1 MNNYCSNNMCY
12 RNYQIPKNSNNEYYR
27 ESIMPN
33 SYQMNAYQTNPSPNF
48 NTNNNGFVQEDDR
61 FFFAPFLVGGLAGTA
76 LGYGI
81 ANNNQIKN
89 GGYYMPP
96 PPIYYYPAPT
106 PYTYNNYYY

>member
-12 RNYQIPKNSNNEYYR
+12 RNYQMPQKSFSSYRDSSIPYNYSSTDGVGYNQ
-27 ESIMPN
+27 S
-33 SYQMNAYQTNPSPNF
+33 F
-48 NTNNNGFVQEDDR
+48 TNNSGIYPQASSDDR
-61 FFFAPFLVGGLAGTA
+61 FFFAPFLVGGLAGPA

-81 ANNNQIKN
+81 ANNNQIK

-96 PPIYYYPAPT
+96 PPIYYYPSPV

>member
-12 RNYQIPKNSNNEYYR
+12 RNYQIPNSSNNSNYRNSTSPIYNSTNELY
-27 ESIMPN
+27 N
-33 SYQMNAYQTNPSPNF
+33 SNYIPSNVYMSP
-48 NTNNNGFVQEDDR
+48 TPTGDDR
-61 FFFAPFLVGGLAGTA
+61 FFIAPFLVGGLAGTA

-81 ANNNQIKN
+81 ANNNNSN

-96 PPIYYYPAPT
+96 PPIYYYPQPA

>member
-1 MNNYCSNNMCY
+1 MNNCCSNNMCY
-12 RNYQIPKNSNNEYYR
+12 RNYQMPQKSFSSYRDSSIPYNYSSTDGVRYNQSFTTNS
-27 ESIMPN
+27 
-33 SYQMNAYQTNPSPNF
+33 
-48 NTNNNGFVQEDDR
+48 GFYPQASGDDR

-81 ANNNQIKN
+81 ANNNQIK

-96 PPIYYYPAPT
+96 PIYYYPSPM

>member
-12 RNYQIPKNSNNEYYR
+12 HNFQIPQNNSTKNFRNTNIPSYETNM
-27 ESIMPN
+27 MPN
-33 SYQMNAYQTNPSPNF
+33 YSTV
-48 NTNNNGFVQEDDR
+48 TNNGYQGNDDR

-81 ANNNQIKN
+81 ANNNQIK

-96 PPIYYYPAPT
+96 PPVYYYPSPM
-106 PYTYNNYYY
+106 PYTNNYYYY

>member
-1 MNNYCSNNMCY
+1 MNNCCSNNMCY
-12 RNYQIPKNSNNEYYR
+12 SNYQMPQASFSSYR
-27 ESIMPN
+27 ESSSIPYNYSSTDGVRYNQSFTTN
-33 SYQMNAYQTNPSPNF
+33 S
-48 NTNNNGFVQEDDR
+48 GFYPQASGDDR

-81 ANNNQIKN
+81 ANNNQIK

-96 PPIYYYPAPT
+96 PPIYYYPSPA